1 MPIQAQWERNGIA
14 PIHSQMAQKGTD
26 QDSATAA
33 LPPGKIQY
41 PLYRRLREFEVL
53 IPSRLSMPPSITLA
67 DFEEIPS

>member
-1 MPIQAQWERNGIA
+1 
-14 PIHSQMAQKGTD
+14 MAQKGTD